1 MTYWSTRLW
10 RFIDQE
16 NEIIRNRNFVQDIKF
31 LLYFEKLKPC
41 IGFFQFRLDPLNY
54 HFKMPICRRKER
66 CNPQKK
72 SLENAKKKTRC
83 S

>member
-1 MTYWSTRLW
+1 MTYWSTRLL

-41 IGFFQFRLDPLNY
+41 IGFFNSD
-54 HFKMPICRRKER
+54 
-66 CNPQKK
+66 
-72 SLENAKKKTRC
+72 
-83 S
+83 